1 MHLLYLCVKTS
12 NFAVS
17 ITIKNFYD
25 MKTQLLSTLVALMVA
40 ASSFANTISLIGEAT
55 PGGWSLDNAVAMK
68 PTADGVFE
76 FVGDLK
82 DGSLKLITQ
91 NDFAPSYGP
100 QTNGDSLVMGTT
112 VELAYRATYGD
123 PDNAFA
129 VKAGRYSLV
138 LDLSGE
144 VAKLTVADGAGLAD
158 KWYVEYPDTLYAVG
172 DATMAGWTATE
183 AIALSETADNSGIY
197 ADTLLLKSGE
207 LKFLNQKDWGA
218 GYGATVA
225 NEPIN
230 NSGVYALVE
239 LDSTDM
245 KYKVALPQATEF
257 VVEVN
262 VVAGTL
268 TLTALASIYPE
279 KLYIL
284 GDAVG
289 GWSLD
294 TNAQE
299 MTLVE
304 EGVFTWSGSL
314 VEGEMKFFVDKD
326 FSASAYGAV
335 ANGTSIAASGEYA
348 IELLGGEDK
357 KFVATESQVEMT
369 IDLKEMKMVVEV
381 DTIASAVDMV
391 VAENGTMVY
400 DMMGRLR
407 MATNGEIQPTALPA
421 GVYIIKTSNQ
431 SKKVIVK

>member
-1 MHLLYLCVKTS
+1 
-12 NFAVS
+12 
-17 ITIKNFYD
+17 
-25 MKTQLLSTLVALMVA
+25 MKTQLLSVLVALIVA
-40 ASSFANTISLIGEAT
+40 VPSFANTISLIGEAT

-100 QTNGDSLVMGTT
+100 QTNGDSLVIGT
-112 VELAYRATYGD
+112 VELAYRATYDD

-144 VAKLTVADGAGLAD
+144 VAKLTVADGTGLAD

-172 DATMAGWTATE
+172 DATVAGWTATE

-197 ADTLLLKSGE
+197 VDTLLLKSGE

-218 GYGATVA
+218 GYGARVA

-230 NSGVYALVE
+230 NAGVYALAA

-245 KYKVALPQATEF
+245 KFKVALPQTTEF

-262 VVAGTL
+262 VVEGSL
-268 TLTALASIYPE
+268 TLTALASLYPE

-289 GWSLD
+289 GWSFD

-335 ANGTSIAASGEYA
+335 AYGTSLAASGEYA

-381 DTIASAVDMV
+381 DTTASAVDMV
-391 VAENGTMVY
+391 VVEGGSAVY
-400 DMMGRLR
+400 DIMGRLR
-407 MATNGEIQPTALPA
+407 MVSDGDILPSALPA
-421 GVYIIKTSNQ
+421 GMYIIKTNNQ
-431 SKKVIVK
+431 SKKVILK

>member
-1 MHLLYLCVKTS
+1 
-12 NFAVS
+12 
-17 ITIKNFYD
+17 
-25 MKTQLLSTLVALMVA
+25 MKTQLLSVLVALIVA
-40 ASSFANTISLIGEAT
+40 VPSFANTISLIGEAT

-100 QTNGDSLVMGTT
+100 QTNGDSLVIGTI
-112 VELAYRATYGD
+112 ELAYRATYDD

-144 VAKLTVADGAGLAD
+144 VAKLTVADGTGLAD

-197 ADTLLLKSGE
+197 VDTLLLKSGE

-218 GYGATVA
+218 GYGARVA

-230 NSGVYALVE
+230 NAGVYALAA

-245 KYKVALPQATEF
+245 KFKVALPKATEF

-262 VVAGTL
+262 VVEGSL
-268 TLTALASIYPE
+268 TLTALASLYPE

-289 GWSLD
+289 GWSFD
-294 TNAQE
+294 INAQE
-299 MTLVE
+299 MTLVA

-335 ANGTSIAASGEYA
+335 ANGTSIATSGEYA

-391 VAENGTMVY
+391 VVEGGSAVY
-400 DMMGRLR
+400 DIMGRLR
-407 MATNGEIQPTALPA
+407 MVSDGDILPSALPA
-421 GVYIIKTSNQ
+421 GMYIIKTNNQ
-431 SKKVIVK
+431 SKKVIIK

>member
-1 MHLLYLCVKTS
+1 
-12 NFAVS
+12 
-17 ITIKNFYD
+17 
-25 MKTQLLSTLVALMVA
+25 MKTQLLSVLVALIVA
-40 ASSFANTISLIGEAT
+40 VPSFANTISLIGEAT

-100 QTNGDSLVMGTT
+100 QTNGESLVIGT
-112 VELAYRATYGD
+112 VELAYRATYAD

-144 VAKLTVADGAGLAD
+144 EAKLTVADGTGLAD

-197 ADTLLLKSGE
+197 VDTLLLKSGE

-218 GYGATVA
+218 GYGARVA

-230 NSGVYALVE
+230 NAGVYALAA
-239 LDSTDM
+239 LDSKDM
-245 KYKVALPQATEF
+245 KFKVALLQATEF

-262 VVAGTL
+262 VVEGSL
-268 TLTALASIYPE
+268 TLTALAILYPE

-289 GWSLD
+289 GWSFD

-326 FSASAYGAV
+326 FSSSAYGAV
-335 ANGTSIAASGEYA
+335 THGTSIAASGEYA
-348 IELLGGEDK
+348 LELLGGEDK

-381 DTIASAVDMV
+381 DTIATAVDMV
-391 VAENGTMVY
+391 VVEGGSAVY
-400 DMMGRLR
+400 DIMGRLR
-407 MATNGEIQPTALPA
+407 MVSDGDILPCALPA
-421 GVYIIKTSNQ
+421 GMYIIKTNNQ
-431 SKKVIVK
+431 SKKVIIK

>member
-1 MHLLYLCVKTS
+1 
-12 NFAVS
+12 
-17 ITIKNFYD
+17 
-25 MKTQLLSTLVALMVA
+25 MKTQLLSVLVALIVA
-40 ASSFANTISLIGEAT
+40 VPSFANTISLIGEAT

-100 QTNGDSLVMGTT
+100 QTNGDSLVVGT
-112 VELAYRATYGD
+112 VELAYRATYDD

-144 VAKLTVADGAGLAD
+144 EAKLTVADGTGLAD

-197 ADTLLLKSGE
+197 VDTLLLKSGE

-218 GYGATVA
+218 GYGARVA

-230 NSGVYALVE
+230 NAGVYALAA
-239 LDSTDM
+239 LDSKDM
-245 KYKVALPQATEF
+245 KFKVALLQATEF

-262 VVAGTL
+262 VVEGSL
-268 TLTALASIYPE
+268 TLTALAILYPE

-289 GWSLD
+289 GWSFD

-326 FSASAYGAV
+326 FSSSAYGAV
-335 ANGTSIAASGEYA
+335 THGTSIAASGEYA
-348 IELLGGEDK
+348 LELLGGEDK

-381 DTIASAVDMV
+381 DTIATAVDMV
-391 VAENGTMVY
+391 VVEGGSAVY
-400 DMMGRLR
+400 DIMGRLR
-407 MATNGEIQPTALPA
+407 MVSDGDILPSALPA
-421 GVYIIKTSNQ
+421 GMYIIKTNNQ
-431 SKKVIVK
+431 SKKVIIK